1 MRKLLFYDVDGT
13 LVGNSFA
20 ITQKNKEA
28 LDLARQRGHKVFLCT
43 GRAPLSALIGLDG
56 VKTDGMITLA
66 GGVVTIGNK
75 IIYENSIDIDTL
87 HYLMELFDQNHIYY
101 SLETKIGN
109 FHTKGLQDF
118 YLHWIDEHY
127 QNDLQANALLK
138 EDKVGKNQYSIH
150 EYDEQKTNVQKMTF
164 VAEDRK
170 DFEAIQDKLEDIFH
184 IHYFSKEEKYI
195 DGELILKT
203 CTKVHGIQQV
213 LDYYHMSDKD
223 TVAFGDSM
231 NDLQMMKFVNQGI
244 VYEGAPEEL
253 KKYAKYYFID
263 PDQDGIYKVMKKI
276 GLI

>member
-20 ITQKNKEA
+20 ITEKNKEA
-28 LDLARQRGHKVFLCT
+28 LDIASQRGHKVFLCT
-43 GRAPLSALIGLDG
+43 GRAPLSAFIGLDG

-66 GGVVTIGNK
+66 GGVVTIGSK

-127 QNDLQANALLK
+127 QNDPQARALLK

-170 DFEAIQDKLEDIFH
+170 NFEAIQDKLEDIFH

-231 NDLQMMKFVNQGI
+231 NDLQMMKLVNQGI

-253 KKYAKYYFID
+253 KEYANDFFID
-263 PDQDGIYKVMKKI
+263 PDQDGIYKVMKKT

>member
-56 VKTDGMITLA
+56 VTTDGMITLA

-87 HYLMELFDQNHIYY
+87 HYLMELFNQNHIYY

-138 EDKVGKNQYSIH
+138 EDKIGKNQYSIH

-213 LDYYHMSDKD
+213 LDYYMSDKD

-244 VYEGAPEEL
+244 VYEGSPEEL

-263 PDQDGIYKVMKKI
+263 PDQNGIYKVMKKI